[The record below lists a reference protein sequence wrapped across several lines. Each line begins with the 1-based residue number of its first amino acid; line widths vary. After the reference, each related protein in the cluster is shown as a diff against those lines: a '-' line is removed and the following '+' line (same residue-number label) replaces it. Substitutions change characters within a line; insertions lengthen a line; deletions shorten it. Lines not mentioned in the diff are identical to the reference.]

1 MSLLA
6 HIMKDRDAAD
16 IPVFLLALEI
26 SKEIDE
32 RYRNMSPAELREAF
46 NIERGS
52 LQACKPG
59 GSMPN
64 VDIIAKS
71 DEISMKAISD
81 AMKTVTEWYEM
92 RQEVLHYL
100 SQGVDCFT
108 VSSGPW
114 TIEYDNRKESEVAK

>member
-1 MSLLA
+1 MSLFA

-16 IPVFLLALEI
+16 IPVFPLALEI
-26 SKEIDE
+26 SKEINE

-46 NIERGS
+46 NVERGS
-52 LQACKPG
+52 LQACK
-59 GSMPN
+59 PN

-81 AMKTVTEWYEM
+81 AMKTITGWYEM

-114 TIEYDNRKESEVAK
+114 TIEYDNRKESEIAK

>member
-16 IPVFLLALEI
+16 IPVFPLVLEI
-26 SKEIDE
+26 SREIAE

-52 LQACKPG
+52 LQVYKPG
-59 GSMPN
+59 GSMPS
-64 VDIIAKS
+64 VDSIAKP

-81 AMKTVTEWYEM
+81 AMKTITGWHEM

-100 SQGVDCFT
+100 SQGADCFT
-108 VSSGPW
+108 VSSGLW
-114 TIEYDNRKESEVAK
+114 TIEYDNRKESEVR

>member
-16 IPVFLLALEI
+16 IPVFPLALEI

-52 LQACKPG
+52 LQVCKPG
-59 GSMPN
+59 GSMPS
-64 VDIIAKS
+64 VDSIARQRDLFLDFCNAQSCADCPLLPYKHRG
-71 DEISMKAISD
+71 ERFACAI
-81 AMKTVTEWYEM
+81 AWARMLYTGGE
-92 RQEVLHYL
+92 
-100 SQGVDCFT
+100 
-108 VSSGPW
+108 
-114 TIEYDNRKESEVAK
+114 